1 MRIQG
6 FPLMQRKYIANY
18 LINEHRRI
26 LYSQKHISPTTHPFY
41 NIIFAVKSARP
52 AKGA

>member
-1 MRIQG
+1 MGIQS

-18 LINEHRRI
+18 LVNENQRI
-26 LYSQKHISPTTHPFY
+26 LKYQKHIFPTTHPFY